1 MSAAPLYRF
10 EWTGRDRA
18 GQVVRG
24 ELQSTSRAAARVSLR
39 RQGIAVA
46 RLVKTAAPR
55 EKAITAKE
63 IATFTRQLATMMQ
76 AGVPILQA
84 FEIVAQSGANARFT
98 RLLLDIRSDVQTGT
112 PLSAAFRR
120 HPRYFHELYCNLVA
134 AGEAGGILDTLLRRL
149 AEYEEKSLALR
160 NKVKSALMYPAGVL
174 GVAVLVLAVIMI
186 FVIPAFKDV
195 FASFGAELPAITL
208 MVMGLSAFM
217 VEWWWLLLGG
227 AVAAVVLMGQALRRS
242 ARLRDGLDAVLLRL
256 PVLGGLVTKA
266 VIARWARTLATLFAA
281 GVPLVDALSSVAGA
295 AGNAVF
301 RDATEAIRRDVSAGI
316 ALNKA
321 MQATKQFPSMVLQMT
336 AIGEES
342 GSLDQ
347 MLEKSAEFF
356 EEEVDEMVKGLSS
369 LLEPFIIVI
378 LGVMIGG
385 IVVAMYLPIFKLGSV
400 V

>member
-1 MSAAPLYRF
+1 MSAPPQHRF
-10 EWTGRDRA
+10 EWTGRDRS

-24 ELQSTSRAAARVSLR
+24 ELRSTSRAAAQVSLR

-46 RLVKTAAPR
+46 RLVKAAAPR
-55 EKAITAKE
+55 DKAITAKE

-149 AEYEEKSLALR
+149 AEYEEKTLALR

-217 VEWWWLLLGG
+217 VDWWWLLLGG

-242 ARLRDGLDAVLLRL
+242 ARLRDAIDAVLLRL
-256 PVLGGLVTKA
+256 PVFGGLMLKA
-266 VIARWARTLATLFAA
+266 IIARWARTLAT
-281 GVPLVDALSSVAGA
+281 
-295 AGNAVF
+295 
-301 RDATEAIRRDVSAGI
+301 
-316 ALNKA
+316 
-321 MQATKQFPSMVLQMT
+321 
-336 AIGEES
+336 
-342 GSLDQ
+342 
-347 MLEKSAEFF
+347 
-356 EEEVDEMVKGLSS
+356 
-369 LLEPFIIVI
+369 
-378 LGVMIGG
+378 
-385 IVVAMYLPIFKLGSV
+385 
-400 V
+400 

>member
-1 MSAAPLYRF
+1 MSPAPQHRF
-10 EWTGRDRA
+10 EWTGRDRS

-24 ELQSTSRAAARVSLR
+24 ELRSTSRAAARVSLR

-46 RLVKTAAPR
+46 RLVKAPPPR

-120 HPRYFHELYCNLVA
+120 YPRYFHELYCNLVA

-149 AEYEEKSLALR
+149 AEYEEKTLALR

-208 MVMGLSAFM
+208 MVMGISAFM

-227 AVAAVVLMGQALRRS
+227 AVAAVVLMGQGLRRS
-242 ARLRDGLDAVLLRL
+242 ARLRDALDAVLLRL
-256 PVLGGLVTKA
+256 PVLGGLMVKA
-266 VIARWARTLATLFAA
+266 IIARWARTLATLFAA

-301 RDATEAIRRDVSAGI
+301 RDATEAIRRDVSAGM

-321 MQATKQFPSMVLQMT
+321 MQATGRFPPMVLQMT

-342 GSLDQ
+342 GALDQ

-369 LLEPFIIVI
+369 LLEPFIIVV

>member
-1 MSAAPLYRF
+1 MKQAQQHRF
-10 EWTGRDRA
+10 VWTGKDRT
-18 GQVVRG
+18 GQALSG
-24 ELQSTSRAAARVSLR
+24 ELRSTNYASARAVLR
-39 RQGIAVA
+39 RQGVVVQRIT
-46 RLVKTAAPR
+46 KGAAPP
-55 EKAITAKE
+55 EKKITSKD

-84 FEIVAQSGANARFT
+84 FEIVAQSGANPRLSQ
-98 RLLLDIRSDVQTGT
+98 LLLDIRSDVQTGT
-112 PLSAAFRR
+112 PLSVAFRR
-120 HPRYFHELYCNLVA
+120 YPQYFHELYCNLVA
-134 AGEAGGILDTLLRRL
+134 AGEAGGILDTLLKRL
-149 AEYEEKSLALR
+149 AEYEEKTLALR

-195 FASFGAELPAITL
+195 FASFGAELPALTL
-208 MVMGLSAFM
+208 LVMAMSAFF
-217 VEWWWLLLGG
+217 VEWWWLLLAGAG
-227 AVAAVVLMGQALRRS
+227 AVVMLIIKSYQRS
-242 ARLRDGLDAVLLRL
+242 PSMRDKVDAGLLRL
-256 PVLGGLVTKA
+256 PVFGRLMVKA
-266 VIARWARTLATLFAA
+266 IIARWARTLATLFAA
-281 GVPLVDALSSVAGA
+281 GVPLVDALTSVAGA

-301 RDATEAIRRDVSAGI
+301 RHATEAIRRDVSAGI

-321 MQATKQFPSMVLQMT
+321 MQSTAQFPPMVLQMT

-378 LGVMIGG
+378 LGVLIGG